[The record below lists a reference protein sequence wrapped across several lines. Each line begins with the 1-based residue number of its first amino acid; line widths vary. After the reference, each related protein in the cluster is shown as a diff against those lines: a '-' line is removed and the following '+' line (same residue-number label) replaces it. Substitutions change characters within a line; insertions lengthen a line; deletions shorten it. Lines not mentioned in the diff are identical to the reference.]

1 MYVSRSLIPDAVVIE
16 PRSVV
21 PPTAVEAKA
30 VASFVSLIE
39 DATSAFW

>member
-1 MYVSRSLIPDAVVIE
+1 MYVSRSLSPDVVVIE

-30 VASFVSLIE
+30 VASFVSLTKE
-39 DATSAFW
+39 ATRAFW